1 MRIAKR
7 ASNSMAAEA
16 QHPRHF
22 DSDERLSYL
31 TREAMRA
38 YGRSMQIR
46 LIDHSVSI
54 GHWLFLRALWAHD
67 GMTQRELSEYV
78 GLMGST
84 TFTALNALEKL
95 GYVKRAKKQGNK
107 KKVHVYLTPQG
118 RKLQVVLTPLAV
130 ELNAT
135 AVRGIAPEDV
145 EVTKRSLVRIIEN
158 LIKDE
163 ADLLTKER
171 RVPSTRDLSQLIA
184 RTAGRRRRRNKTA
197 PAVLD
202 AAGGIGR

>member
-1 MRIAKR
+1 MRVVRPVRNSETAK
-7 ASNSMAAEA
+7 SE
-16 QHPRHF
+16 HPRYF

-31 TREAMRA
+31 TKEAMRA

-54 GHWLFLRALWAHD
+54 GHWLFLRALWTHD

-95 GYVKRAKKQGNK
+95 GCVKRAKKPGNR
-107 KKVHVYLTPQG
+107 KKVHVYLTPKG
-118 RKLQVVLTPLAV
+118 KKLQAVLMPLAV
-130 ELNAT
+130 DVNST
-135 AVRGIAPEDV
+135 SVCGIDPEEV
-145 EVTKRSLVRIIEN
+145 EITKRTLVRIIEN

-163 ADLLTKER
+163 ADLLAKER
-171 RVPSTRDLSQLIA
+171 RVPSTRDLSQLIT
-184 RTAGRRRRRNKTA
+184 RTAGRKRRRNEA
-197 PAVLD
+197 AQAILD
-202 AAGGIGR
+202 AA